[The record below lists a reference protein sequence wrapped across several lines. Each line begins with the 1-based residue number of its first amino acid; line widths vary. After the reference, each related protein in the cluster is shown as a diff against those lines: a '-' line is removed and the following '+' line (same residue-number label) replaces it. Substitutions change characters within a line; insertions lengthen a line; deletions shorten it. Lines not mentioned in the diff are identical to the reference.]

1 MTDLRQGEGEEGA
14 MQKSLEPPAPRPGV
28 SGKGAGGAG
37 ILTLSDWPPQGSQG
51 THMPPSWAFAPLI

>member
-1 MTDLRQGEGEEGA
+1 